1 MVAHRDDTRLAE
13 RDLCSKTSS
22 GRMRVVGQRWNEPCA
37 PTRNPGPPETLGPLP
52 PLACLANGTAP
63 GNSKS
68 SGGVKREVG
77 GGLYPIA
84 IKVDGGLFSTPIQ
97 RHCCRWSGASN
108 R

>member
-13 RDLCSKTSS
+13 RDFRSKTSS

-63 GNSKS
+63 GDGKG
-68 SGGVKREVG
+68 SGGFKREIGGGLDPIAAEVG
-77 GGLYPIA
+77 GGLFP
-84 IKVDGGLFSTPIQ
+84 TPIQ
-97 RHCCRWSGASN
+97 RHRRRWSGASA